1 MIRLAIAED
10 HESLIEGIELFLEFE
25 EDIQIV
31 GTANNGKEL
40 LEIER
45 KKAPD
50 VVITDIRMPVMDGIT
65 VSKKLLKEFPEI
77 KIIAFTMF
85 DQDKAV
91 DQMLTAGAV
100 GYILKNSSL
109 KVLLSAIR
117 TVYSG
122 ETFYDPNIS
131 SKDPD
136 KKIKKEK
143 LTNRQMEIL
152 KLIVEGKS
160 NPEIAEALFIQRVT
174 VETHRK
180 NMMRKLDLNGPGELL
195 RYGLQKRYKF

>member
-10 HESLIEGIELFLEFE
+10 HNSLIEGIELFLEFE
-25 EDIQIV
+25 EDILIV

-40 LEIER
+40 LEIVR

-50 VVITDIRMPVMDGIT
+50 VVITDIRMPIMDGIT
-65 VSKKLLKEFPEI
+65 VTKKILKEFPEI

-85 DQDKAV
+85 DQGEAV
-91 DQMLTAGAV
+91 DQMLNAGAV
-100 GYILKNSSL
+100 GYILKNSRL
-109 KVLLSAIR
+109 KVLLTAIR
-117 TVYSG
+117 TIYSG
-122 ETFYDPNIS
+122 KTFYDPNIS

-136 KKIKKEK
+136 KKTTKGN
-143 LTNRQMEIL
+143 LTSRQMEIL

-160 NPEIAEALFIQRVT
+160 NPQIAKTLFIQRVT

-180 NMMRKLDLNGPGELL
+180 NMMRKLGLNGPGELI